1 MNMNNTNE
9 LKQIEVNSLV
19 WQPDKKIDP
28 ILKDVS
34 AMLHSGEFYGILGP
48 NGAGKTSIVRQ
59 ILHLQSSNSGEV
71 LLDDKN
77 IKEFSRKEMA
87 VHLSFLPQ
95 EIKSDVDFAAYDVV
109 AMGREPHRKAFASMT
124 AEDKRIIQ
132 EAMEFTNCWH
142 LKDKSIAFMSG
153 GERQRVM
160 IARTIAQD
168 TPWII
173 LDEPVS
179 NLDVKH
185 QAELMM
191 VLERLRKEKG
201 KTVVA
206 ILHDLNLAA
215 TFCTQIILMKQG
227 RVYKAGATKN
237 VLTEDTL
244 SRVYELEFDFLENK
258 KGMFP
263 YIMPRFA

>member
-1 MNMNNTNE
+1 MNNINE
-9 LKQIEVNSLV
+9 LKKIEVNSLV
-19 WQPDKKIDP
+19 WQPDKKLDP
-28 ILKDVS
+28 ILKEVN
-34 AMLHSGEFYGILGP
+34 AMLTSGEFYGILGP

-59 ILHLQSSNSGEV
+59 ILHLQSSNSGAV

-87 VHLSFLPQ
+87 LHLSFLPQ
-95 EIKSDVDFAAYDVV
+95 EIKSDVDFTAYDVV
-109 AMGREPHRKAFASMT
+109 AMGREPHRKRFASMT
-124 AEDKRIIQ
+124 EEDKRIIQ

-142 LKDKSIAFMSG
+142 LREKSISFMSG

-215 TFCTQIILMKQG
+215 NFCTQIILMKQG
-227 RVYKAGATKN
+227 KVYKAGKTQD

-244 SRVYELEFDFLENK
+244 SRVYELEFEFLENK
-258 KGMFP
+258 KGHLP
-263 YIMPRFA
+263 YIMPKFA

>member
-1 MNMNNTNE
+1 MDQTNE
-9 LKQIEVNSLV
+9 LKQIEVKSLV
-19 WQPDKKIDP
+19 WQPEKKMAP
-28 ILKDVS
+28 ILKNVN
-34 AMLHSGEFYGILGP
+34 AMLTSGDFYGILGP

-59 ILHLQSSNSGEV
+59 ILRLQDSSSGAV
-71 LLDDKN
+71 FLDNRN
-77 IKEFSRKEMA
+77 IREFSRKDMA

-95 EIKSDVDFAAYDVV
+95 EIKSDVDFTAYDVV
-109 AMGREPHRKAFASMT
+109 AMGREPHRRKFASMSE
-124 AEDKRIIQ
+124 EDRAKIQ
-132 EAMEFTNCWH
+132 EAMQFTNCWH
-142 LKDKSIAFMSG
+142 LKEKSISFMSG

-185 QAELMM
+185 QAELML

-201 KTVVA
+201 KTIVA

-215 TFCTQIILMKQG
+215 SFCTQIILMKQG
-227 RVYKAGATKN
+227 EVFRAGSAEQ
-237 VLTEDTL
+237 VLTEENL
-244 SRVYELEFDFLENK
+244 SQVYELEFDFFHNK
-258 KGMFP
+258 EGRLP
-263 YIMPRFA
+263 YIMPRFV